1 MAFKFVLLIINIK
14 LIIAQSEPNFKCII
28 NNECY
33 CSTQTQITC
42 NSSLTDLTL
51 KKVFQTIKDDHKFNT
66 ITIENSDLVKLPNN
80 AFGNV
85 SLIQLYF

>member
-1 MAFKFVLLIINIK
+1 MAFKFLLLIISFI
-14 LIIAQSEPNFKCII
+14 IIAKSELNFKCIV

-33 CSTQTQITC
+33 CSTQTEITC
-42 NSSLTDLTL
+42 NSSLAL
-51 KKVFQTIKDDHKFNT
+51 KVFQTIKGDHRFDT